1 MKKFFLIIIALILLL
16 TIVIL
21 ADKTKEAKL
30 KNIAFQL
37 EIADSAREKYK
48 GLSGRNYLCGDC
60 AMLFVFEDTKERS
73 FVMREMMIPIDILFI
88 NNGVITD
95 VYKNLNPE
103 GKEYSSYYDSSGP
116 VDMVLEINSNY
127 SDSYNINVGD
137 NVNVY

>member
-1 MKKFFLIIIALILLL
+1 MLLFISVVFFLRP
-16 TIVIL
+16 
-21 ADKTKEAKL
+21 KEVKL
-30 KNIAFQL
+30 NNTSFQV
-37 EIADSAREKYK
+37 EIADTSEERYK
-48 GLSGRNYLCGDC
+48 GLSNRNYLCGNC
-60 AMLFVFEDTKERS
+60 AMLFVFNDSIERS